1 LKSPGTYISAFY
13 PITNAVGY
21 SQSELDNNGGS
32 VIVTP
37 QFLGIGTTG
46 GAVDIQ
52 SIQCNEDAVD
62 LVYLNTL
69 DNLGYTVDT
78 YDWTIYKGK
87 MCWVDESTGKP
98 AEVTFAPGQ
107 AFWVQS
113 DEAGN
118 VFQSS
123 GQVGTED
130 VEVELD
136 NDGGSI
142 MCGNCTPVSVDIQDV
157 LCNAE
162 AVDLVYLN
170 TLDELGYT
178 VDTYD
183 WTMYKGTMCWVDEST
198 GKPADETFAPGQ
210 AFWVQS
216 DEAGNTI
223 TFPGVD
229 LNN

>member
-1 LKSPGTYISAFY
+1 
-13 PITNAVGY
+13 
-21 SQSELDNNGGS
+21 

-37 QFLGIGTTG
+37 QFLGIGTEG
-46 GAVDIQ
+46 GAIDIQ
-52 SIQCNEDAVD
+52 TIKCNEDAAG
-62 LVYLNTL
+62 LVFLNTL
-69 DNLGYTVDT
+69 DNLGYTIDT
-78 YDWTIYKGK
+78 YDWDYYKGTL
-87 MCWVDESTGKP
+87 CWVDESTGKP
-98 AEVTFAPGQ
+98 AEVSFTPGQ

-136 NDGGSI
+136 DEGGSI
-142 MCGNCTPVSVDIQDV
+142 LAGNCTPVKIAIQDV
-157 LCNAE
+157 LCNEE
-162 AVDLVYLN
+162 AAGLVFLN

-178 VDTYD
+178 IDTYD
-183 WTMYKGTMCWVDEST
+183 WDYYKGSLCWVDEST
-198 GKPADETFAPGQ
+198 GKPADVDFAPGQ
-210 AFWVQS
+210 AFWIQS

-223 TFPGVD
+223 TFPGVE